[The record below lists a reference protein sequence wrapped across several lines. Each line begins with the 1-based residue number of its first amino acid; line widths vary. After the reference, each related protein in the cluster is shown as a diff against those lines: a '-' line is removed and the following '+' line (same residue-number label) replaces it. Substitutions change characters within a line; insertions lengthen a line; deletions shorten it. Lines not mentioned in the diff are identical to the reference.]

1 MECYDYYWDC
11 LYAKNDGYECQFY
24 DDLEKYCF
32 FSVEN
37 IAWWWWLVLAGA
49 IVMLI
54 SFITCCVCC
63 CCKKKKVKYQKIV
76 EIKVPSQEQQSYQV
90 PAQNVQAYQPYQQY
104 QNVQNVQPVMPQMY
118 IPQPVYQ
125 PMPTGIPNYNY
136 QYGAQQ
142 QNVPYPKVP
151 ILQIIK

>member
-1 MECYDYYWDC
+1 MECFSKYSDCIDVRTGNQECKYYED
-11 LYAKNDGYECQFY
+11 LYM
-24 DDLEKYCF
+24 YCY

-37 IAWWWWLVLAGA
+37 VAWWWWLILAV
-49 IVMLI
+49 IIIMFI

-63 CCKKKKVKYQKIV
+63 CCQKKKVKYQKIV
-76 EIKVPSQEQQSYQV
+76 EIKVPSQEQQSFQV
-90 PAQNVQAYQPYQQY
+90 PAQNVQPYQQY
-104 QNVQNVQPVMPQMY
+104 QNVQNIQPVMPQMY
-118 IPQPVYQ
+118 IPQPIYQ

-142 QNVPYPKVP
+142 QNVPYPMVP